1 MFRGLQGIL
10 CFLPCFYGFQR
21 GAPEAYSGSTLA
33 KDKAASHRQY
43 EEYGKAKPIQ
53 QRRILVKE
61 DAMARCCKRQGGEPQ
76 AVRGVRQGEANAVF
90 WQRKTLWL
98 DVAKDKVVSRR
109 QTMQY
114 GKARPTRQR
123 RILVKENAIP
133 LRRCP
138 EYGGWRVGVLPHWL
152 FPDRGRYHVGL
163 IWIASDHCV
172 ERF

>member
-1 MFRGLQGIL
+1 MFRGLPGIL
-10 CFLPCFYGFQR
+10 CFLPYFYGIQR
-21 GAPEAYSGSTLA
+21 GLR
-33 KDKAASHRQY
+33 K
-43 EEYGKAKPIQ
+43 
-53 QRRILVKE
+53 LKE
-61 DAMARCCKRQGGEPQ
+61 RLDFAQRQGGEPQ

-114 GKARPTRQR
+114 GKAKPTRQR

-138 EYGGWRVGVLPHWL
+138 EYAGWRAGVFPH
-152 FPDRGRYHVGL
+152 
-163 IWIASDHCV
+163 
-172 ERF
+172 